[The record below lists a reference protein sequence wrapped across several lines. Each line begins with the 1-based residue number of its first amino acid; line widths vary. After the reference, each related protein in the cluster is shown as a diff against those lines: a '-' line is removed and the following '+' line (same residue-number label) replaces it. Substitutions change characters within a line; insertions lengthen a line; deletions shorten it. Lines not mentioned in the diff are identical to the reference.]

1 MPDTPRDGNSESS
14 RSPIRMMAEI
24 LKDKDL
30 NAEDKQLLHDLAKT
44 RFLHRRAMAYIALA
58 GIFVFSGLQFLP
70 VAVTVTVSPPEGGW
84 DAAAAAAAATAAA
97 EAVARPDVTWINT
110 TLAAI
115 VVSYYG
121 ASAVRPG
128 S

>member
-1 MPDTPRDGNSESS
+1 MPDTPRDSNSESS
-14 RSPIRMMAEI
+14 RSPILMMAEI

-30 NAEDKQLLHDLAKT
+30 NADDKQLLHDLAMT
-44 RFLHRRAMAYIALA
+44 RFWHRRTMAYIALA

-70 VAVTVTVSPPEGGW
+70 EAVMVTVSPPEGGW
-84 DAAAAAAAATAAA
+84 TAEAAAAAATAAA
-97 EAVARPDVTWINT
+97 KAVARPDVTWINT

>member
-30 NAEDKQLLHDLAKT
+30 NAEDKQLLYELAKT
-44 RFLHRRAMAYIALA
+44 RFWHRRTMAYIALA
-58 GIFVFSGLQFLP
+58 GIFVFSGLQYLP
-70 VAVTVTVSPPEGGW
+70 ETVS
-84 DAAAAAAAATAAA
+84 A
-97 EAVARPDVTWINT
+97 ARPDVTWINT